1 MREGWTPRQKAV
13 EPLRTGDGALFRR
26 RDAMKDKA
34 PATMSDDS
42 MRIDALDFLRGL
54 AVMGILLANMVAIG
68 LPVAAQLNPFAT
80 GDQGPLDLA
89 AWAFNFLL
97 VDGKFRALFA
107 MMFGASM
114 LLVMESAELDGRDG
128 VAAHRRRMLWLLAFG
143 LIHHLLLWPGDI
155 LLPLAL
161 AGLLATGLARF
172 DTLALVKWALGLLA
186 LQWLIDLAVVLPPF
200 WLRAAALAPGATAEA
215 VLSWRGLSDALG
227 GPGSV
232 TMAVETTLLRS
243 GYGVIMV
250 ARLAD
255 TGREAFNMVFHVLPE
270 TLGFIALGMAMLKGG
285 FLSAQWL
292 PAQYRA
298 TWRRAYVVGL
308 LPMAG
313 LAAWVLLSRDPLA
326 AQAAGFAWS
335 LPLRLPL
342 ATAHAA
348 LAIGIALRWPDHPLV
363 GAVRAVGRLALSNYL
378 LCSLVATT
386 LFYGY
391 GAGLFATLG
400 RPALLLA
407 ALAGCAVML
416 LWSPLWRRHWRQG
429 PAEWLWRRLAR
440 GRA

>member
-1 MREGWTPRQKAV
+1 
-13 EPLRTGDGALFRR
+13 
-26 RDAMKDKA
+26 MKDKA

-54 AVMGILLANMVAIG
+54 AVMGILLANMAAIG
-68 LPVAAQLNPFAT
+68 LPLAAQLNPFALE
-80 GDQGPLDLA
+80 GQGPLDLA
-89 AWAFNFLL
+89 AWLFNFLL

-143 LIHHLLLWPGDI
+143 VAHHLLLWPGDI

-172 DTLALVKWALGLLA
+172 DTLTLVKWALGLLA
-186 LQWLIDLAVVLPPF
+186 LQWVIDLALVLPPF
-200 WLRAAALAPGATAEA
+200 WLRADALAAGAPVET
-215 VLSWRGLSDALG
+215 VLAWQGLADALG
-227 GPGSV
+227 APGSV
-232 TMAVETTLLRS
+232 TIAAETALLRS
-243 GYGVIMV
+243 DYGAIFA
-250 ARLAD
+250 ARLGDFA
-255 TGREAFNMVFHVLPE
+255 RELVSILFYVLPE
-270 TLGFIALGMAMLKGG
+270 TLGFMALGMAMLKGG

-292 PAQYRA
+292 PEQYRA

-326 AQAAGFAWS
+326 AQAATFAWS

-348 LAIGIALRWPDHPLV
+348 LAIGIALRWPDHALV
-363 GAVRAVGRLALSNYL
+363 GAVRALGRLALSNYL
-378 LCSLVATT
+378 LCSLVATS

-407 ALAGCAVML
+407 ALVGCAIML
-416 LWSPLWRRHWRQG
+416 LWSPLWRRRWRQG

-440 GRA
+440 SRS